1 MKKVFYTYRIHGTI
15 EVPDDATDEE
25 VERLILSGLSD
36 GYVCD
41 GTLDWEEIEG
51 DIKNGSDSRDST
63 HLVG

>member
-1 MKKVFYTYRIHGTI
+1 MKKIFYVYKNHGTI
-15 EVPDDATDEE
+15 EVPDDATEEE

-36 GYVCD
+36 GYICD

-51 DIKNGSDSRDST
+51 GIKNGSDSRDST

>member
-1 MKKVFYTYRIHGTI
+1 MKKIFFTYSSSGMI

-25 VERLILSGLSD
+25 IGRLVLSGLSN